1 MLPVP
6 NRTAR
11 RFRKRAKPVRGVVTD
26 NSVLKVPT
34 EHQEQVLFV
43 QWFRRTYPD
52 VRIFAIPNGEARSQS
67 AGARLKAEGVS
78 AGVPDLFIPAW
89 NTWIEMKRSDGGRI
103 SAKQKD
109 WWDYLSGIDHQ
120 VFVCAGADIAKEVAK
135 KVYKLTL

>member
-1 MLPVP
+1 MPPVS

-11 RFRKRAKPVRGVVTD
+11 RFRKAAKPVRGVVTD

-34 EHQEQVLFV
+34 EHQEQVAFI

-52 VRIFAIPNGEARSQS
+52 VRIFAIPNGESRSQS

-78 AGVPDLFIPAW
+78 AGVPDLFIPEW
-89 NTWIEMKRSDGGRI
+89 NTWIEMKRSKGG
-103 SAKQKD
+103 SVSEKQKD
-109 WWDYLSGIDHQ
+109 WLAYLESVGHKT
-120 VFVCAGADIAKEVAK
+120 FVCKGADSAKEIAK

>member
-1 MLPVP
+1 MPRIF
-6 NRTAR
+6 NRTTR
-11 RFRKRAKPVRGVVTD
+11 RFRTTAKPVRGVVTD

-34 EHQEQVLFV
+34 EHQEQVAFI

-89 NTWIEMKRSDGGRI
+89 NTWIEMKRSKGG
-103 SAKQKD
+103 SVSEKQKD
-109 WWDYLSGIDHQ
+109 WLAYLESIGHKA
-120 VFVCAGADIAKEVAK
+120 FVCKGADNAKIVAN
-135 KVYKLTL
+135 KVYKVTL

>member
-1 MLPVP
+1 MPTIP
-6 NRTAR
+6 NRAAR

-103 SAKQKD
+103 SPKQKD

-120 VFVCAGADIAKEVAK
+120 VFVCAGADSAKEVAQR
-135 KVYKLTL
+135 VYKLTL

>member
-1 MLPVP
+1 MPTVP
-6 NRTAR
+6 NRAAR
-11 RFRKRAKPVRGVVTD
+11 RFRKPTKSVRGVATD

-43 QWFRRTYPD
+43 QWFRRTYPE

-89 NTWIEMKRSDGGRI
+89 NTWIEMKRSKGG
-103 SAKQKD
+103 SVSEKQKD
-109 WWDYLSGIDHQ
+109 WLAYLEGIGHQ
-120 VFVCAGADIAKEVAK
+120 VFVCKGADSAKEVAQ
-135 KVYKLTL
+135 KVYNLTL

>member
-1 MLPVP
+1 M
-6 NRTAR
+6 
-11 RFRKRAKPVRGVVTD
+11 RGVASD
-26 NSVLKVPT
+26 NPVLKVPT

-43 QWFRRTYPD
+43 QWFRREYPS

-103 SAKQKD
+103 SPKQKD

-120 VFVCAGADIAKEVAK
+120 VFVCAGADSAKEIAK

>member
-1 MLPVP
+1 MPPVS

-11 RFRKRAKPVRGVVTD
+11 RFRKAAKPVRGVVTD

-34 EHQEQVLFV
+34 EHQEQVAFI

-103 SAKQKD
+103 SPKQKD

-120 VFVCAGADIAKEVAK
+120 VFVCAGADSAKEVAQR
-135 KVYKLTL
+135 VYKLTL

>member
-1 MLPVP
+1 MPRIF
-6 NRTAR
+6 NRTTR
-11 RFRKRAKPVRGVVTD
+11 RIRTTAKPVREVDTN

-43 QWFRRTYPD
+43 QWFRRTYPE

-103 SAKQKD
+103 SPKQKD
-109 WWDYLSGIDHQ
+109 WWDYLCSIDHQ
-120 VFVCAGADIAKEVAK
+120 VFVCEGAEVAKEVAK

>member
-1 MLPVP
+1 MPTIP
-6 NRTAR
+6 NRAAR